1 MRYYISDCHFFH
13 ESMNTSMDCR
23 GFKDVD
29 SMNQLM
35 VQRWNRKVGTKDEVV
50 VLGDFSLGTAEQ
62 TNFLLEQ
69 LNGRK
74 YLILGNHDSVV
85 RRRRFRQELFE

>member
-50 VLGDFSLGTAEQ
+50 VLGDFSLGTAAVSYTHLDVYKRQ
-62 TNFLLEQ
+62 
-69 LNGRK
+69 
-74 YLILGNHDSVV
+74 IS
-85 RRRRFRQELFE
+85 RRPTPPI